1 MNFIKLS
8 VMVLNVWLML
18 KSIEDKLRQQAKHYN
33 KTYLGE
39 MLYVDSK
46 RLPLLKNEKN
56 TREYLCV
63 GIDDLLRELYA
74 DIYSTNPNLA

>member
-46 RLPLLKNEKN
+46 RLPLLKNEKILEN
-56 TREYLCV
+56 IYVSALMIYYVSSMRTFTRQ
-63 GIDDLLRELYA
+63 IP
-74 DIYSTNPNLA
+74 I

>member
-1 MNFIKLS
+1 
-8 VMVLNVWLML
+8 MVLNVWLML

-46 RLPLLKNEKN
+46 RLPLLKNEKILEN
-56 TREYLCV
+56 IYVSALMIYYVSSMRTFTR
-63 GIDDLLRELYA
+63 
-74 DIYSTNPNLA
+74 

>member
-46 RLPLLKNEKN
+46 RLPLLKNEKILEN
-56 TREYLCV
+56 IYVSALMIYYVSSMRTFTR
-63 GIDDLLRELYA
+63 
-74 DIYSTNPNLA
+74 